1 MKEIP
6 VFGKRLRWGTAVI
19 SALLLAGGGLAS
31 LQSTAQASSPDGQEA
46 PGDVQSH
53 DGLGDSFS
61 GYQGYVGDDPQGV
74 AMVHEPA
81 HKAGGLGKIASSEG
95 HSPDVPGVVVPE
107 PRPASPDLM
116 IPSAPSE
123 AQVAAVRKVIAHHG
137 AARVIVMTN
146 AEVGVEA
153 NLSAS
158 AVRAQRQGIAT
169 SLNDLQTTVAGTGSR
184 RLFEYKV
191 VPSAVYKLTRAGL
204 NALLRDPNV
213 VSVVLDGQV
222 RGELDS
228 STQVIQ
234 SDALNTAGILGN
246 NFEGSTTGA
255 YQVAI
260 IDSGVDNG
268 HNAFSGRIVSQAC
281 FVTDFS
287 CPGGTNSAFGAGA
300 ADDCTHSTDCDHGT
314 HVGGIAAGSFFTGG
328 HEGVARGARLV
339 AIKVAQDNPASPRW
353 TAMFSSIDN
362 ALQHVLNLKN
372 STNPNLV
379 SVNLSIG
386 GGLFNSGDPACNAT
400 DPTTNALFGQLQA
413 AGVAVVVAAG
423 NDGSNTQMSFPAC
436 LSNAFAIGATN
447 DADVPAS
454 FTNSTQSSLVGPG
467 SQHYRSCPDG

>member
-184 RLFEYKV
+184 RLLAYKV
-191 VPSAVYKLTRAGL
+191 VPSAVYNVTRAGL
-204 NALLRDPNV
+204 NALLRDSNV

-222 RGELDS
+222 QGELDS

-234 SDALNTAGILGN
+234 SNALNTAGILGN

-287 CPGGTNSAFGAGA
+287 CPGGTNLSLAQALPTSARTRPIATTAPTWAVSLLA
-300 ADDCTHSTDCDHGT
+300 AS
-314 HVGGIAAGSFFTGG
+314 
-328 HEGVARGARLV
+328 L
-339 AIKVAQDNPASPRW
+339 PADTRAWRVVRSRRHQGRSGQPSQSQ
-353 TAMFSSIDN
+353 MDG
-362 ALQHVLNLKN
+362 HVLVDRQRPTACAQPQELQQPQYRIGQ
-372 STNPNLV
+372 SQHRGWAVQCWRPSVQRSRSDYELLV
-379 SVNLSIG
+379 R
-386 GGLFNSGDPACNAT
+386 PA
-400 DPTTNALFGQLQA
+400 
-413 AGVAVVVAAG
+413 
-423 NDGSNTQMSFPAC
+423 
-436 LSNAFAIGATN
+436 
-447 DADVPAS
+447 
-454 FTNSTQSSLVGPG
+454 PG
-467 SQHYRSCPDG
+467 SRRSGSCGCW

>member
-1 MKEIP
+1 MT
-6 VFGKRLRWGTAVI
+6 LRGSPW
-19 SALLLAGGGLAS
+19 
-31 LQSTAQASSPDGQEA
+31 STSPRTRRGARQ
-46 PGDVQSH
+46 
-53 DGLGDSFS
+53 
-61 GYQGYVGDDPQGV
+61 
-74 AMVHEPA
+74 
-81 HKAGGLGKIASSEG
+81 IASSEG

-146 AEVGVEA
+146 AEVA
-153 NLSAS
+153 SKPICRPALSAPS
-158 AVRAQRQGIAT
+158 GKGLRLHLMTFKPRLRVPVRAG
-169 SLNDLQTTVAGTGSR
+169 
-184 RLFEYKV
+184 LFEYKV

-204 NALLRDPNV
+204 NASRDPNV

-222 RGELDS
+222 QGELDS

-287 CPGGTNSAFGAGA
+287 CPVERYLAQALPTTARTPPSA
-300 ADDCTHSTDCDHGT
+300 TRT
-314 HVGGIAAGSFFTGG
+314 HVGGIAAG
-328 HEGVARGARLV
+328 
-339 AIKVAQDNPASPRW
+339 ASPPADTRAW
-353 TAMFSSIDN
+353 RVVRISSPSRSLRTTQPVPDGRPCSHRSTTHSSMCSTSRTPATPISYRSIS
-362 ALQHVLNLKN
+362 ASCGAVQSLATQLQRNRSDYEH
-372 STNPNLV
+372 
-379 SVNLSIG
+379 
-386 GGLFNSGDPACNAT
+386 
-400 DPTTNALFGQLQA
+400 LFGQLQA

-454 FTNSTQSSLVGPG
+454 FTNSNASLRWWAPG
-467 SQHYRSCPDG
+467 VSITAPVPTGTTWVRRTERRWRRRTWRARLHCCESAWTVTVFRKPMLLPRQTSTPPAST